1 MVRPT
6 GQKGKC
12 AVVASVVYWTPKFEI
27 EGRVAPH
34 THTHKHNK
42 SEGSPIWGKATV
54 KGWCM
59 ILTPPIDYTLNSI

>member
-27 EGRVAPH
+27 ERACGA

-42 SEGSPIWGKATV
+42 SEGSPIWGK
-54 KGWCM
+54 
-59 ILTPPIDYTLNSI
+59 LQ